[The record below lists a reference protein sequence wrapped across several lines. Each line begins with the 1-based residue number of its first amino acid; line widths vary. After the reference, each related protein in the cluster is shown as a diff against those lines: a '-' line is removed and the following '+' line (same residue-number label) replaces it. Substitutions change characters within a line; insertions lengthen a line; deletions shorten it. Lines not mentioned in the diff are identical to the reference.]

1 MAVRAAEATVPVEEP
16 VAPVLLDHQD
26 KVMMAA
32 QVVASAEPQVAVE
45 AQAVVAEYPTV
56 VSVLN
61 LASLDLHCTMP
72 AVVVA
77 HQERVA
83 TVAVATGVQSPQPEQ
98 ANLEQPTPE
107 AVEAVV
113 GAAAVLLVARAVLV
127 W

>member
-1 MAVRAAEATVPVEEP
+1 
-16 VAPVLLDHQD
+16 
-26 KVMMAA
+26 
-32 QVVASAEPQVAVE
+32 
-45 AQAVVAEYPTV
+45 
-56 VSVLN
+56 
-61 LASLDLHCTMP
+61 MP